1 MEDLNI
7 SISANEGTTVQVSF
21 LDIAGKAVT
30 PKVAI
35 LGENK
40 SNLQSLQTALKVIED
55 AIRKTEQASTPGA
68 SYYILKNGIRVST
81 TEKQT
86 DKEEAI

>member
-1 MEDLNI
+1 MEGLIIN
-7 SISANEGTTVQVSF
+7 ANEGTTVQVSF

-40 SNLQSLQTALKVIED
+40 SNLQSLRAALKVIEA
-55 AIRKTEQASTPGA
+55 AIRKTEQASTRGA
-68 SYYILKNGIRVST
+68 YYLSDNVIPVPLQD
-81 TEKQT
+81 KQT
-86 DKEEAI
+86 NKEEAI

>member
-1 MEDLNI
+1 MEELIIN
-7 SISANEGTTVQVSF
+7 ANEGTMVQVSF
-21 LDIAGKAVT
+21 LDIAGRAIT

-35 LGENK
+35 LGENR
-40 SNLQSLQTALKVIED
+40 SNLQSLQTALKVIEA

-68 SYYILKNGIRVST
+68 SYYILKNGTRVST